1 MPLKRR
7 GLGVGGLGH
16 VPGRRLGQLGALDA
30 AVGQEAL
37 EQLVFGLRREGEGL
51 PDQLSQLDN
60 LGALGAK
67 DRREGIVLV
76 LGPCQI
82 EVAARGPQGEGQSK
96 FPVREAPRLWARPV
110 DEHSLEAAHFVVHSH
125 GIHGCFAPFLLSL
138 SFQSIGN
145 FRA

>member
-1 MPLKRR
+1 M
-7 GLGVGGLGH
+7 
-16 VPGRRLGQLGALDA
+16 Q
-30 AVGQEAL
+30 
-37 EQLVFGLRREGEGL
+37 QLVFGLRREGEGL